1 MEINKRMIEVMRE
14 CEAIGKT
21 KENKQQGF
29 KYRGI
34 DQVYN
39 MLHPILARHGIFMT
53 TEVLDIKETTTVS
66 SKGTVLFYKQ
76 AKIKFTFH
84 AEDGSCVS
92 SVINGEA
99 MDSGDKATNKAMA
112 IAHKYCLFQA
122 FCLPTGEED
131 DPDATSHEIIDD
143 PLNPVQQTPLPI
155 KPKTPPAMPSPAPVP
170 KAIDYVEVLK
180 SQLDKACDIGLQTDV
195 ERFLNLALADGE
207 VVSGL
212 TQDRAGKVL
221 SEFIKFAGELKKEK
235 K

>member
-29 KYRGI
+29 RYRGI

-39 MLHPILARHGIFMT
+39 MLHPILAKHGIFMT

-66 SKGTVLFYKQ
+66 SRGNVLFYKQ

-143 PLNPVQQTPLPI
+143 PLNPVQQTPSPV
-155 KPKTPPAMPSPAPVP
+155 KPVMPSPAPTP
-170 KAIDYVEVLK
+170 KAIDSLEVLK
-180 SQLDKACDIGLQTDV
+180 SQLGKARDAGLQADV
-195 ERFLNLALADGE
+195 ERFLSVALADGE
-207 VVSGL
+207 AVSSL
-212 TQDRAGKVL
+212 PQDRAGKVL
-221 SEFIKFAGELKKEK
+221 SEFIKFASELKKEK